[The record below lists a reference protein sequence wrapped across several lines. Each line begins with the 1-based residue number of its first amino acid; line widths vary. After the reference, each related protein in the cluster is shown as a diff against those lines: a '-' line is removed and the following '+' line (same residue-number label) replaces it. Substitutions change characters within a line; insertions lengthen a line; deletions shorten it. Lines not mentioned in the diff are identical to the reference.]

1 MGLQGGESMME
12 RQRKSEVLHL
22 CGRRRFSFEV
32 CSRSHLLDGASS
44 QPRSKEPQFVD
55 NHFRRPP
62 FLSTTVFVNH
72 RFRRPPFSS
81 TTIFV
86 DHHFCK
92 QPFSSTTVFADHRF
106 RLQPI
111 LSTSFLSTP
120 FSSTPILSHFSR
132 NELHICNEDVSHL
145 CMYVCTY
152 VCTAYCSASLP
163 RADPRKGQPLPS
175 LPSLKQKHCF
185 RF

>member
-81 TTIFV
+81 TIIFV
-86 DHHFCK
+86 NNRFHRQPFSPTTVFVYNRFCLHHFCRHHSRRH
-92 QPFSSTTVFADHRF
+92 PFYRISAGMNFTFAMRTF
-106 RLQPI
+106 P
-111 LSTSFLSTP
+111 TYVP
-120 FSSTPILSHFSR
+120 
-132 NELHICNEDVSHL
+132 
-145 CMYVCTY
+145 MYVCMY
-152 VCTAYCSASLP
+152 IVDGARFFFILRGSVRPISVCLATGKLNAY
-163 RADPRKGQPLPS
+163 
-175 LPSLKQKHCF
+175 
-185 RF
+185 